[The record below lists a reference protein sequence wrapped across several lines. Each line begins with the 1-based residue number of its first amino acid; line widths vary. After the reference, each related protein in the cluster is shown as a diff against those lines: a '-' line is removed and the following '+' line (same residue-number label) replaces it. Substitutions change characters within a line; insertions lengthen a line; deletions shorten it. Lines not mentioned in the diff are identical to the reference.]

1 MLKIKKVTKIYN
13 QGKATVMALNNVS
26 FQADKGDFIAI
37 TGPSGS
43 GKSTL
48 LNVIGGLD
56 SLSSGE
62 VLLDGE
68 RIDNLDENG
77 LVNIRRRKISYVFQQ
92 YYLLPSLSAI
102 ENVLLPLMFSGVK
115 NQRMK
120 ALDLL
125 KTVGLGKRA
134 GHKPSQLSGG
144 EQQRVAIARALVME
158 PALLLLDEITSALDP
173 ELTSEVLDVV
183 EDLSKEKEITIIFVT
198 HEILFARKVSDRI
211 IFIDNGVIVEQGSPE
226 KVLLNPVEERTK
238 KFLFKV
244 TQHLTE

>member
-1 MLKIKKVTKIYN
+1 MLKVKKVTKIYN
-13 QGKATVMALNNVS
+13 QGKAEVMALNNVS

-48 LNVIGGLD
+48 LNVVGGLD

-115 NQRMK
+115 NQRKK

-144 EQQRVAIARALVME
+144 EQQRVAIARALVNDPLLTLADE
-158 PALLLLDEITSALDP
+158 PTGNVDQKTNNEILDLFCQ
-173 ELTSEVLDVV
+173 LN
-183 EDLSKEKEITIIFVT
+183 KEGHTIIMVTHNPRAAERAKEIIILEDGQIRDEV
-198 HEILFARKVSDRI
+198 RQKG
-211 IFIDNGVIVEQGSPE
+211 N
-226 KVLLNPVEERTK
+226 TK
-238 KFLFKV
+238 KNK
-244 TQHLTE
+244 

>member
-1 MLKIKKVTKIYN
+1 MLKVKKVTKIYN
-13 QGKATVMALNNVS
+13 QGKAAVMALNNVS

-48 LNVIGGLD
+48 LNVVGGLD

-68 RIDNLDENG
+68 RIDNLGENG

-115 NQRMK
+115 NQRKK

-144 EQQRVAIARALVME
+144 EQQRVAIARALVNDPLLTLADE
-158 PALLLLDEITSALDP
+158 PTGNVDQKTNNEILDLFCQ
-173 ELTSEVLDVV
+173 LN
-183 EDLSKEKEITIIFVT
+183 KEGHTIIMVTHNPRAAERAKEIIIL
-198 HEILFARKVSDRI
+198 EDGQIRD
-211 IFIDNGVIVEQGSPE
+211 GV
-226 KVLLNPVEERTK
+226 R
-238 KFLFKV
+238 
-244 TQHLTE
+244 

>member
-1 MLKIKKVTKIYN
+1 MLKVKKVTKIYN

-48 LNVIGGLD
+48 LNVVGGLD

-115 NQRMK
+115 NQRKK

-144 EQQRVAIARALVME
+144 EQQRVAIARALVNDPLLTLADE
-158 PALLLLDEITSALDP
+158 PTGNVDQKTNNEILDLFCQ
-173 ELTSEVLDVV
+173 LN
-183 EDLSKEKEITIIFVT
+183 KEGHTIIMVTHNPRAAERAKEIIIL
-198 HEILFARKVSDRI
+198 EDGQIRD
-211 IFIDNGVIVEQGSPE
+211 GVRQKG
-226 KVLLNPVEERTK
+226 NTK
-238 KFLFKV
+238 KNK
-244 TQHLTE
+244 

>member
-13 QGKATVMALNNVS
+13 QGKTAVMALNNVS

-102 ENVLLPLMFSGVK
+102 ENVLLPLTFSGVE
-115 NQRMK
+115 NQRKK

-144 EQQRVAIARALVME
+144 EQQRVAIARALVNDPLLTLADE
-158 PALLLLDEITSALDP
+158 PTGNVDQKTNNEILDLFCQ
-173 ELTSEVLDVV
+173 LN
-183 EDLSKEKEITIIFVT
+183 KEGHTIIMVTHNPVAAERAKEIIIL
-198 HEILFARKVSDRI
+198 EDGQIRD
-211 IFIDNGVIVEQGSPE
+211 GV
-226 KVLLNPVEERTK
+226 R
-238 KFLFKV
+238 
-244 TQHLTE
+244 